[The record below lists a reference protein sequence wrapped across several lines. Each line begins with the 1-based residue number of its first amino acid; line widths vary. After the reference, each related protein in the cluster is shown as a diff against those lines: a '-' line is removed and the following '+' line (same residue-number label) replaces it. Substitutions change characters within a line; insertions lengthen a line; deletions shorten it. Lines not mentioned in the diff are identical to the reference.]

1 MSKISLV
8 LTLLGDDRPGLV
20 DSIAQVVAEYG
31 GNWIESRMAHLAG
44 HFAGVLRV
52 EVDSA
57 QAEALAAALR
67 SLTLAGLDLV
77 VHPDASAPMAPS
89 NQPLIHLDL
98 VGQDR
103 PGIVREITRVLAR
116 LGVNVEELST
126 ECKAAAETGQPVFR
140 ASADLRLRGSVT
152 EDDLRRALEA
162 VAVDLM
168 VEITL
173 GGRSSC

>member
-1 MSKISLV
+1 V
-8 LTLLGDDRPGLV
+8 
-20 DSIAQVVAEYG
+20 
-31 GNWIESRMAHLAG
+31 
-44 HFAGVLRV
+44 
-52 EVDSA
+52 
-57 QAEALAAALR
+57 
-67 SLTLAGLDLV
+67 
-77 VHPDASAPMAPS
+77 APS
-89 NQPLIHLDL
+89 NQPLIHHDL

-168 VEITL
+168 VEVTL
-173 GGRSSC
+173 GGRSFR